1 MRFMANM
8 FQGNNVRIYE
18 EFKNP
23 DNSST
28 QSLLAVAQS
37 DEEIRQIDAAWGNAM
52 DIIAVSAHKG
62 EVVLVVKRAIPQSA
76 AIGDLCKLAQVVRVL
91 IRQRDL
97 RGNEVVT
104 CSGFSNEIAWI
115 DPEWEVR
122 RVFVENGCLVAV
134 VDI

>member
-52 DIIAVSAHKG
+52 DIIAVSAHNR
-62 EVVLVVKRAIPQSA
+62 ETVIVVKRGIPQSA
-76 AIGDLCKLAQVVRVL
+76 KLGDLLNVASVVRVV

-97 RGNEVVT
+97 RGNEVIT
-104 CSGFSNEIAWI
+104 SSGFAIDMVWI

>member
-37 DEEIRQIDAAWGNAM
+37 DEEIRQIDAAWGDAM
-52 DIIAVSAHKG
+52 DIIAVSAHNR
-62 EVVLVVKRAIPQSA
+62 ETVIVVKRGIPQSA
-76 AIGDLCKLAQVVRVL
+76 KLGDLLTVASVVRVV

-97 RGNEVVT
+97 RGNEVIT
-104 CSGFSNEIAWI
+104 SSGFANDMVWI

-122 RVFVENGCLVAV
+122 RVFVENECLVAV

>member
-18 EFKNP
+18 KFKNP

-52 DIIAVSAHKG
+52 DIIAVSAHNR
-62 EVVLVVKRAIPQSA
+62 ETVIVVKRGIPQSA
-76 AIGDLCKLAQVVRVL
+76 KLGDLLNVASVVRVV

-97 RGNEVVT
+97 RGNEVIT
-104 CSGFSNEIAWI
+104 SSGFANDMVWI
-115 DPEWEVR
+115 DPQWEVR

-134 VDI
+134 VHI